1 MFDGLKDKSTGVTTL
16 NVAKRLLDFGFHA
29 PTIYFPLLFH
39 ESLMIEPTETESRE
53 TLDSFIEAM
62 RRIADEA
69 TNDPETVKNAPHD
82 TPVSHPDDTEAALHP
97 VTTWQDLC
105 AAQNS

>member
-1 MFDGLKDKSTGVTTL
+1 
-16 NVAKRLLDFGFHA
+16 
-29 PTIYFPLLFH
+29 
-39 ESLMIEPTETESRE
+39 MIEPTETESRE

-69 TNDPETVKNAPHD
+69 AETPEVVKEAPHD

-97 VTTWQDLC
+97 ITSWQDLC
-105 AAQNS
+105 ALQK